1 MRKPLATKIIGLAVL
16 YCAVF
21 CILVILQ
28 FSNRGDFS
36 IAAGSMTIRGHYA
49 NESGESRGDSDD
61 EDAFEDET
69 RNISGGIKI
78 FYGGLEFALKQERGK
93 GLMLAKSGGAFT
105 AVNPEAMILSSN
117 IARFIL
123 PGGTVVTFTSFDSVR
138 GPELQISAEF
148 TDDIL
153 EVIIPLTPRRSSLI
167 QDSGQLGIMYSG
179 SRYVFSSLGQE
190 LENGS
195 LTLSKDNSFISY
207 RSRGRQRAFDP
218 EDYIITQ
225 VQNYSNVLRQ
235 WQDSNYIHWNQNASG
250 LQSEDDIIAY
260 LSQTLQRGNYSTAVS
275 AITGN
280 LLNTPKH
287 TYRSASYVGGM
298 IRSYSTFMTAENERM
313 NNVTRLIRAK
323 SLDVLKEE
331 HLLDYLFTRS
341 SLALANEVID
351 LINNANPSALIS
363 EHCPGLLEIYFD
375 MRRWRPGTNNPI
387 EHLTEQML
395 VLISE
400 NMNRDTE
407 NDAVYAS
414 SSESNNFEYSLR
426 LGKALVFWADAV
438 HNTEW
443 AAIGRSLI
451 ISAIT
456 SGNAGRLYNILNPG
470 DYYPRATWLTDAGH
484 WAWTVSPVIR
494 ASDTAGNL
502 NLSFTFP
509 LGMTHHV
516 IIRGV
521 RPFLRI
527 QIHGMDWRSDPQFE
541 NYDSSGWLYYP
552 DNQVLIIKLR
562 HRSSIENIRLIY
574 QEYAPPPQSEET
586 ENAEVS
592 VE

>member
-28 FSNRGDFS
+28 FSNQGNFS
-36 IAAGSMTIRGHYA
+36 FAAGSMTIRGHYS
-49 NESGESRGDSDD
+49 NEQAETAESSSD
-61 EDAFEDET
+61 EMMRF
-69 RNISGGIKI
+69 ISGGIKI

-93 GLMLAKSGGAFT
+93 GLTLTNANGSVT
-105 AVNPEAMILSSN
+105 AVNPEAMLLNNN

-123 PGGTVVTFTSFDSVR
+123 PGGTVITFTSFDSVR

-148 TDDIL
+148 TENMA
-153 EVIIPLTPRRSSLI
+153 EVTIPLTPRRSSVI

-179 SRYVFSSLGQE
+179 SRYVFSSLGHE

-195 LTLSKDNSFISY
+195 LTLSNDDAFISY
-207 RSRGRQRAFDP
+207 RSRGKQRAFDP
-218 EDYIITQ
+218 EDYIISQ

-235 WQDSNYIHWNQNASG
+235 WQDSNYIQWDQNAG
-250 LQSEDDIIAY
+250 NLQNEDDIIAY
-260 LSQTLQRGNYSTAVS
+260 LSQTLQRGTYAAAS
-275 AITGN
+275 AKISSNFLNSPRNTYKSAAFVGN
-280 LLNTPKH
+280 
-287 TYRSASYVGGM
+287 M
-298 IRSYSTFMTAENERM
+298 INAYSTFDTAENEKM

-323 SLDVLKEE
+323 SLDILKEE
-331 HLLDYLFTRS
+331 HILDYLFTRS
-341 SLALANEVID
+341 SLTLANEVID
-351 LINNANPSALIS
+351 IINNANNSALIS
-363 EHCPGLLEIYFD
+363 EHCPGLLEVYFD
-375 MRRWRPGTNNPI
+375 MKRWRPGGSDPI

-426 LGKALVFWADAV
+426 LGKALFFWADATN
-438 HNTEW
+438 NTEW
-443 AAIGRSLI
+443 AAIGRSLV

-484 WAWTVSPVIR
+484 WAWTVSPNIR
-494 ASDTAGNL
+494 AADAGGGNI
-502 NLSFTFP
+502 NLSVAFP
-509 LGMTHHV
+509 TGSSHHI

-541 NYDSSGWLYYP
+541 IYDSSGWVYYP
-552 DNQVLIIKLR
+552 DNQVLVLKLR
-562 HRSSIENIRLIY
+562 HRSSMEYVRLIY
-574 QEYAPPPQSEET
+574 RETAPPPPEAAESE
-586 ENAEVS
+586 EVS

>member
-21 CILVILQ
+21 CVLVILQ
-28 FSNRGDFS
+28 FSNQGNFS
-36 IAAGSMTIRGHYA
+36 FAAGSMTIRGHFSD
-49 NESGESRGDSDD
+49 EPGEKQETEADS
-61 EDAFEDET
+61 EDGT
-69 RNISGGIKI
+69 RLISGGIKI

-93 GLMLAKSGGAFT
+93 GLKFTNSSGT
-105 AVNPEAMILSSN
+105 VSAVNPEAMLINSN
-117 IARFIL
+117 IARFFL
-123 PGGTVVTFTSFDSVR
+123 PGGTIITFASFDSVR

-148 TDDIL
+148 AGDIT
-153 EVIIPLTPRRSSLI
+153 EITIPLTPRRSSVI
-167 QDSGQLGIMYSG
+167 RDSGQLGIMYSG

-190 LENGS
+190 LENS
-195 LTLSKDNSFISY
+195 NLTLSKDNAFISY

-225 VQNYSNVLRQ
+225 VQNYPNVLKQ
-235 WQDSNYIHWNQNASG
+235 WQDSNYIQWDQNAG
-250 LQSEDDIIAY
+250 NLQNEDDIIAY
-260 LSQTLQRGNYSTAVS
+260 LSQTLQRGTYAAAVTKLS
-275 AITGN
+275 SN
-280 LLNTPKH
+280 FLNSPIH
-287 TYRSASYVGGM
+287 TYRSAAFVGNM
-298 IRSYSTFMTAENERM
+298 INSYSTFITAENDRM

-323 SLDVLKEE
+323 SLDILKEE
-331 HLLDYLFTRS
+331 HILDYLFTRS
-341 SLALANEVID
+341 SLTLANEVID
-351 LINNANPSALIS
+351 IINNANNSALIS
-363 EHCPGLLEIYFD
+363 EHCPGLLEVYFD
-375 MRRWRPGTNNPI
+375 MKRWRPGGSDPI

-426 LGKALVFWADAV
+426 LGKALFFWAEATN
-438 HNTEW
+438 NTEW
-443 AAIGRSLI
+443 AAIGRSLV
-451 ISAIT
+451 ISAIA

-484 WAWTVSPVIR
+484 WAWTVSPNIR
-494 ASDTAGNL
+494 ATDAGGGNI
-502 NLSFTFP
+502 NLSVAFP
-509 LGMTHHV
+509 TGSSHHI

-541 NYDSSGWLYYP
+541 IYDSSGWIYYP
-552 DNQVLIIKLR
+552 DNQVLVLKLR
-562 HRSSIENIRLIY
+562 HRSSMEYVRLIY
-574 QEYAPPPQSEET
+574 REAAAPPAVTEAAESE
-586 ENAEVS
+586 EVS

>member
-1 MRKPLATKIIGLAVL
+1 MRKQLATKIIGLAVL

-21 CILVILQ
+21 SVLVFLQ
-28 FSNRGDFS
+28 FSNQGNFS
-36 IAAGSMTIRGHYA
+36 FSAGGMTVRGHYA
-49 NESGESRGDSDD
+49 HESGESSEESNSSDD
-61 EDAFEDET
+61 ET
-69 RNISGGIKI
+69 RGISGGIKI

-93 GLMLAKSGGAFT
+93 GLMLTDTNGTAT
-105 AVNPEAMILSSN
+105 AVNPEAMLINNN

-123 PGGTVVTFTSFDSVR
+123 PGGTTVTFTSSDSVR

-148 TDDIL
+148 TRNIS
-153 EVIIPLTPRRSSLI
+153 EVSIPLTPRRSSLI

-190 LENGS
+190 LEKGS
-195 LTLSKDNSFISY
+195 MILSRDNAFISY
-207 RSRGRQRAFDP
+207 RSRGKQRAFDP

-225 VQNYSNVLRQ
+225 VQNYSNVIRQ
-235 WQDSNYIHWNQNASG
+235 WQDSNYIQWNQNASS

-260 LSQTLQRGNYSTAVS
+260 LSQTLQRGSFSTAVTS
-275 AITGN
+275 ISGN
-280 LLNTPKH
+280 FLSSPRH
-287 TYRSASYVGGM
+287 SYRSSAYVGGM
-298 IRSYSTFMTAENERM
+298 TNAYGTFVSAENEKM
-313 NNVTRLIRAK
+313 NNLTRLLRIK
-323 SLDVLKEE
+323 SLDILKEE

-341 SLALANEVID
+341 SLALVNDVIE
-351 LINNANPSALIS
+351 LLNNANPSALIS
-363 EHCPGLLEIYFD
+363 EHCPGLLEIYHD
-375 MRRWRPGTNNPI
+375 MRRWRPGTNNPA
-387 EHLTEQML
+387 EHLIEQVL

-414 SSESNNFEYSLR
+414 SSESNNFEFSLR
-426 LGKALVFWADAV
+426 LGKALIFWADS
-438 HNTEW
+438 NQNKEW
-443 AAIGRSLI
+443 SAIGRSLV

-470 DYYPRATWLTDAGH
+470 DYFPRATWLTDSGH
-484 WAWTVSPVIR
+484 WAWTVSPNIR
-494 ASDTAGNL
+494 ASDAGGGNI
-502 NLSFTFP
+502 NFSFAFP
-509 LGMTHHV
+509 TGSSHNV

-552 DNQVLIIKLR
+552 ENQVLIIKLR
-562 HRSSIENIRLIY
+562 HRSSVESIRLIY
-574 QEYAPPPQSEET
+574 QEYAPPPVQ
-586 ENAEVS
+586 AEDTDTSGVS

>member
-21 CILVILQ
+21 CVLVILQ
-28 FSNRGDFS
+28 FSNQGNFS
-36 IAAGSMTIRGHYA
+36 FAAGSMTIKGHFSDGPSEKQETEA
-49 NESGESRGDSDD
+49 DSDD
-61 EDAFEDET
+61 AT
-69 RNISGGIKI
+69 RLISGGIKI

-93 GLMLAKSGGAFT
+93 GLKLTNSGGT
-105 AVNPEAMILSSN
+105 VNAVNPEAMLINNN
-117 IARFIL
+117 IARFFF
-123 PGGTVVTFTSFDSVR
+123 PGGTVITFASFDSVR

-148 TDDIL
+148 AEDI
-153 EVIIPLTPRRSSLI
+153 EEITIPLTPRRSSVI

-179 SRYVFSSLGQE
+179 SRYVFSSLGHE
-190 LENGS
+190 LENGI
-195 LTLSKDNSFISY
+195 LTLSKDNAFISY

-225 VQNYSNVLRQ
+225 VQNYSNVLKQ
-235 WQDSNYIHWNQNASG
+235 WQNSNYIQWDQNAG
-250 LQSEDDIIAY
+250 NLQNEDDIIAY
-260 LSQTLQRGNYSTAVS
+260 LSQTLQRGTYAAAVTKLS
-275 AITGN
+275 N
-280 LLNTPKH
+280 SFLNSPRH
-287 TYRSASYVGGM
+287 TYKSAAFVGNM
-298 IRSYSTFMTAENERM
+298 INSYSTFITAENDRM

-323 SLDVLKEE
+323 SLDILKEE
-331 HLLDYLFTRS
+331 HILDYLFTRS
-341 SLALANEVID
+341 SLTLANEVID
-351 LINNANPSALIS
+351 IINNANNSALIS
-363 EHCPGLLEIYFD
+363 EHCPGLLEVYFD
-375 MRRWRPGTNNPI
+375 MKRWRPGGSDPI

-426 LGKALVFWADAV
+426 LGKALFFWADATN
-438 HNTEW
+438 NTEW
-443 AAIGRSLI
+443 AAIGRSLV

-484 WAWTVSPVIR
+484 WAWTVSPNIR
-494 ASDTAGNL
+494 ATDAGGGNI
-502 NLSFTFP
+502 NLSVAFP
-509 LGMTHHV
+509 TGSSHHI

-541 NYDSSGWLYYP
+541 IYDSSGWIYYP
-552 DNQVLIIKLR
+552 DNQVLVLKLR
-562 HRSSIENIRLIY
+562 HRSSMEYVRLIY
-574 QEYAPPPQSEET
+574 RETAPPPPAEAAESEEG
-586 ENAEVS
+586 S

>member
-21 CILVILQ
+21 CVLVILQ
-28 FSNRGDFS
+28 FSNQGNFS
-36 IAAGSMTIRGHYA
+36 FASGSMTIKGHFSDGPSEKQETEA
-49 NESGESRGDSDD
+49 DSDD
-61 EDAFEDET
+61 AT
-69 RNISGGIKI
+69 RLISGGIKI

-93 GLMLAKSGGAFT
+93 GLKLTNSGGT
-105 AVNPEAMILSSN
+105 VNAVNPEAMLINNN
-117 IARFIL
+117 IARFFF
-123 PGGTVVTFTSFDSVR
+123 PGGTVITFASFDSVR

-148 TDDIL
+148 AEDI
-153 EVIIPLTPRRSSLI
+153 EEITIPLTPRRSSVI

-179 SRYVFSSLGQE
+179 SRYVFSSLGHE
-190 LENGS
+190 LENGI
-195 LTLSKDNSFISY
+195 LTLSKDNAFISY

-225 VQNYSNVLRQ
+225 VQNYSNVLKQ
-235 WQDSNYIHWNQNASG
+235 WQNSNYIQWDQNAG
-250 LQSEDDIIAY
+250 NLQNEDDIIAY
-260 LSQTLQRGNYSTAVS
+260 LSQTLQRGTYAAAVTKLS
-275 AITGN
+275 N
-280 LLNTPKH
+280 SFLNSPRH
-287 TYRSASYVGGM
+287 TYKSAAFVGNM
-298 IRSYSTFMTAENERM
+298 INSYSTFITAENDRM

-323 SLDVLKEE
+323 SLDILKEE
-331 HLLDYLFTRS
+331 HILDYLFTRS
-341 SLALANEVID
+341 SLTLANEVID
-351 LINNANPSALIS
+351 IINNANNSALIS
-363 EHCPGLLEIYFD
+363 EHCPGLLEVYFD
-375 MRRWRPGTNNPI
+375 MKRWRPGGSDPI

-426 LGKALVFWADAV
+426 LGKALFFWADATN
-438 HNTEW
+438 NTEW
-443 AAIGRSLI
+443 AAIGRSLV

-484 WAWTVSPVIR
+484 WAWTVSPNIR
-494 ASDTAGNL
+494 ATDAGGGNI
-502 NLSFTFP
+502 NLSVAFP
-509 LGMTHHV
+509 TGSSHHI

-541 NYDSSGWLYYP
+541 IYDSSGWIYYP
-552 DNQVLIIKLR
+552 DNQVLVLKLR
-562 HRSSIENIRLIY
+562 HRSSMEYVRLIY
-574 QEYAPPPQSEET
+574 RETAPPPPAEAAESEEG
-586 ENAEVS
+586 S

>member
-21 CILVILQ
+21 CVLVILQ
-28 FSNRGDFS
+28 FSNQGNFS
-36 IAAGSMTIRGHYA
+36 FSAGSMTIRGHFSDEPGEKQ
-49 NESGESRGDSDD
+49 ESEADSDD
-61 EDAFEDET
+61 AT
-69 RNISGGIKI
+69 RLISGGIKI

-93 GLMLAKSGGAFT
+93 GLKLTNSGGT
-105 AVNPEAMILSSN
+105 VSAVNPEAMLINNN
-117 IARFIL
+117 IARFFL
-123 PGGTVVTFTSFDSVR
+123 PGGTIITFASFDSVR

-148 TDDIL
+148 AGDIA
-153 EVIIPLTPRRSSLI
+153 EITIPLAPRRSSVI

-190 LENGS
+190 LENS
-195 LTLSKDNSFISY
+195 NLTLSKDNAFISY

-225 VQNYSNVLRQ
+225 VQNYPNVLKQ
-235 WQDSNYIHWNQNASG
+235 WQDSNYIQWDQNAG
-250 LQSEDDIIAY
+250 NLQNEDDIIAY
-260 LSQTLQRGNYSTAVS
+260 LSQTLQRGTYAAAVTKLS
-275 AITGN
+275 SSF
-280 LLNTPKH
+280 LNSPRH
-287 TYRSASYVGGM
+287 TYKSAAFVGNM
-298 IRSYSTFMTAENERM
+298 INSYSTFITAENDRM

-323 SLDVLKEE
+323 SLDILKEE
-331 HLLDYLFTRS
+331 HILDYLFTRS
-341 SLALANEVID
+341 SLTLANEVID
-351 LINNANPSALIS
+351 IINNANNSALVS
-363 EHCPGLLEIYFD
+363 EHCPGLLEVYFD
-375 MRRWRPGTNNPI
+375 MKRWRPGGSDPI

-426 LGKALVFWADAV
+426 LGKALFFWADATN
-438 HNTEW
+438 NTEW
-443 AAIGRSLI
+443 AAIGRSLV

-484 WAWTVSPVIR
+484 WAWTVSPNIR
-494 ASDTAGNL
+494 ATDAGGGNI
-502 NLSFTFP
+502 NLSVAFP
-509 LGMTHHV
+509 TGSSHHI

-541 NYDSSGWLYYP
+541 IYDSSGWIYYP
-552 DNQVLIIKLR
+552 DNQVLVLKLR
-562 HRSSIENIRLIY
+562 HRSSIEYVRLIY
-574 QEYAPPPQSEET
+574 RETAPQPSAEAAESE
-586 ENAEVS
+586 EVS